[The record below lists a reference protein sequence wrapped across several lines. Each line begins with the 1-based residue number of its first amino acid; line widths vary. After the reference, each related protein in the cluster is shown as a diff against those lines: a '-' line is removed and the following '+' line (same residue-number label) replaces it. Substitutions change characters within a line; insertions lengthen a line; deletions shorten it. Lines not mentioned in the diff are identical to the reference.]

1 MNTII
6 IFSDFQNSPVFFVV
20 DGDYSH
26 LNEVYINEATDN
38 PELQDEL
45 SDITEGLEALE
56 DFPVGLFYQE
66 YCESPESIKVI
77 TCGFIP

>member
-20 DGDYSH
+20 EGDYSH
-26 LNEVYINEATDN
+26 LNEVYINEASAT
-38 PELQDEL
+38 PQLQDEL
-45 SDITEGLEALE
+45 NDVIEGLEHSV
-56 DFPVGLFYQE
+56 DFPVSLFYSE
-66 YCESPESIKVI
+66 YNENPESIKVI

>member
-45 SDITEGLEALE
+45 SGLIDGLEALE
-56 DFPVGLFYQE
+56 DFPVDLFYQE
-66 YCESPESIKVI
+66 YRENSESIKVI